1 MSFSVRAFGRESEPS
16 PPPISATRRWAYA
29 GGMLQNSFERNEAS
43 LRCFD
48 CCRSRRRS
56 SRSTQEGWYRPSSG
70 GGGMLSVRRWYTLAM
85 FPLPPSPSYRKVNS
99 A

>member
-1 MSFSVRAFGRESEPS
+1 
-16 PPPISATRRWAYA
+16 
-29 GGMLQNSFERNEAS
+29 MLQNSFERNEAS

-70 GGGMLSVRRWYTLAM
+70 GGGMPSVRRWYTLAM

-99 A
+99 EYGVMMAISFRYRKSFAR